1 MENSNSN
8 TGRGLSQ
15 WFGGDKVI
23 WFVVVFL
30 AICSMILIYSAASNQ
45 LFSPTERHVLWP
57 YLTSHG
63 LFLLLGLLLVFCV
76 EKIDYRKYAP
86 WTRICYV
93 AALILLLCTILLGR
107 ETGGAHR
114 SLAIFGHEFQT
125 FYVVVLLVLVYA
137 AHALARM
144 GESIN
149 DVRRVYLP
157 FLCSILIPV
166 LGLMTQNVSTGLIL
180 LITCFFMLF
189 ISKLKF
195 RILAYTIGVL
205 AVGCGLLIATS
216 GFGLSVLSRF
226 ATVHNRMERFFSGSE
241 SKDVKTYVAE
251 MRDADVDNI
260 RQDVQLEGAVST
272 GGILPVNGPGS
283 SIYSKT
289 PQIYSDCIFALAVEE
304 YGVLLSSVLILVYLL
319 LFYRIFLMVHHV
331 PTPFGVYLAGGIGFW
346 MVFQAF
352 VHISVCT
359 GVLPNTGQTLPMVSW
374 GNVSI
379 LVTSVC
385 FGILL
390 NISKSKKHKSGT
402 RPETKGIED
411 E

>member
-1 MENSNSN
+1 MGKLKTRLES
-8 TGRGLSQ
+8 
-15 WFGGDKVI
+15 FHKDGGDKVI
-23 WFVVVFL
+23 WFVVIAL

-45 LFSPTERHVLWP
+45 LFSPTERHVIWP

-63 LFLLLGLLLVFCV
+63 VFLLLGLFLVYCF
-76 EKIDYRKYAP
+76 EKIDYRRYAP
-86 WTRICYV
+86 WTRVCYLV
-93 AALILLLCTILLGR
+93 ALILLLCTILLGS
-107 ETGGAHR
+107 ESGGAHR

-125 FYVVVLLVLVYA
+125 FYVVVLLVILYA
-137 AHALARM
+137 AHSLARM
-144 GESIN
+144 GDSIN
-149 DVRRVYLP
+149 DIRKVYLP
-157 FLCSILIPV
+157 FLCTILIPV

-195 RILAYTIGVL
+195 SNLAITVGVMVV
-205 AVGCGLLIATS
+205 ACGILIAAS
-216 GFGLSVLSRF
+216 GFGISALSRF
-226 ATVHNRMERFFSGSE
+226 ATVHNRMERFFSGAE
-241 SKDVKTYVAE
+241 QKDVKTYVAE
-251 MRDADVDNI
+251 MRDADIDNI

-304 YGVLLSSVLILVYLL
+304 YGVLISSLLILIYLL
-319 LFYRIFLMVHHV
+319 LFYRIFLMVRHV
-331 PTPFGVYLAGGIGFW
+331 PTPFGVYLAGGLGFW
-346 MVFQAF
+346 IVFQAF

-359 GVLPNTGQTLPMVSW
+359 GVIPNTGQTLPMVSW

-379 LVTSVC
+379 IVTSVC

-390 NISKSKKHKSGT
+390 NISKSKKRKTDGHT
-402 RPETKGIED
+402 DTKGVEN